1 MKLLLDECTPAR
13 LKWDF
18 QDYDVQTVDDAGLKG
33 LKNGELLRTAI
44 SNGFDALITVD
55 QNISFQQNL
64 TELPIS
70 ILILL
75 ARSNRY
81 EDLRLLSPKVLE
93 ALRTIRAG
101 DVIRVRE
108 GQ

>member
-18 QDYDVQTVDDAGLKG
+18 QEYDVQTVDDAGLKG

-44 SNGFDALITVD
+44 SNGFDVLITVD

-64 TELPIS
+64 TDLPIS
-70 ILILL
+70 IVILV

-81 EDLRLLSPKVLE
+81 DDLRLLIPEVLE
-93 ALRTIRAG
+93 ALLTIQAG
-101 DVIRVRE
+101 NVIRVQE

>member
-18 QDYDVQTVDDAGLKG
+18 QAYDVQTVEDAGLKG

-44 SNGFDALITVD
+44 SNGFDVLITVD

-64 TELPIS
+64 TGLPF
-70 ILILL
+70 
-75 ARSNRY
+75 
-81 EDLRLLSPKVLE
+81 
-93 ALRTIRAG
+93 
-101 DVIRVRE
+101 
-108 GQ
+108 

>member
-18 QDYDVQTVDDAGLKG
+18 PEYDVQTVDDAGFKG
-33 LKNGELLRTAI
+33 LKNGELLQTAI
-44 SNGFDALITVD
+44 SNGFDVLITVD
-55 QNISFQQNL
+55 QNIFFQQNL
-64 TELPIS
+64 TGLPIS
-70 ILILL
+70 IVILL

-81 EDLRLLSPKVLE
+81 DDLRMLTAEVLE
-93 ALRTIRAG
+93 ALLSIQPG
-101 DVIRVRE
+101 DVIRVRK